1 MSHIA
6 QPDFFNA
13 KKASI
18 EWLAKNNF
26 EILAEGVKKWEDTSL
41 KTLEKHLNVEDFEN
55 LYASIAKIIGLQE
68 QNNDVLYQNIDKKNL
83 VFPDISVDQVAK
95 LLWEYRDPI
104 IGKNNPISPRD
115 FDQINNSLSIP
126 QKWLLQ
132 KVMMAVFSS
141 FQKIALNPHY
151 DVYSDEKIQKLMQVI
166 LHERNKPV
174 AEYILKNPDK
184 NIAVVYGALHF
195 EGVFDILKQSDS
207 SWSIVS
213 LEPFFPYRQ

>member
-1 MSHIA
+1 
-6 QPDFFNA
+6 
-13 KKASI
+13 
-18 EWLAKNNF
+18 
-26 EILAEGVKKWEDTSL
+26 
-41 KTLEKHLNVEDFEN
+41 
-55 LYASIAKIIGLQE
+55 
-68 QNNDVLYQNIDKKNL
+68 
-83 VFPDISVDQVAK
+83 
-95 LLWEYRDPI
+95 
-104 IGKNNPISPRD
+104 
-115 FDQINNSLSIP
+115 
-126 QKWLLQ
+126 
-132 KVMMAVFSS
+132 MMAVFSS